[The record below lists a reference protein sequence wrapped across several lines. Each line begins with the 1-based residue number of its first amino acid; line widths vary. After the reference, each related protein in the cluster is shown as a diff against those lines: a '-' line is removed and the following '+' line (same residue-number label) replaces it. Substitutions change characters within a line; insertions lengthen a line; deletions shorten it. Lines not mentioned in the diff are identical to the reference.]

1 MNGGAVPMIRDT
13 FHVRSLWPAGK
24 PTGATVLLCEA
35 LGWSRLHKPPTK
47 TNGGNPPKKCR
58 FGQMISREK
67 KHGWSSWS
75 MWDFRMLPWCTAKMM
90 RRWIETG
97 WKKTVF
103 RCVSYHRLISEW
115 SAKVE
120 FPTNNHHAVHRKPVE
135 KYLRPKQNQ
144 HGYQKCLFGM
154 EIYIYPQ
161 TWLIMLDVLLKFRW
175 LYEDWRSCWHVFF
188 FKTRLSPTFSQHPRD
203 TSQPHHVYSR
213 SLISHHPKVNKIS
226 EDPGNP
232 IYCFI
237 ISSKAF
243 VINQGQ
249 IISTAISFTSTN
261 G

>member
-1 MNGGAVPMIRDT
+1 
-13 FHVRSLWPAGK
+13 
-24 PTGATVLLCEA
+24 
-35 LGWSRLHKPPTK
+35 
-47 TNGGNPPKKCR
+47 
-58 FGQMISREK
+58 MISREK

-120 FPTNNHHAVHRKPVE
+120 FPTNNHTPSR
-135 KYLRPKQNQ
+135 NQ
-144 HGYQKCLFGM
+144 LKNTSAQKKINMDIKNACL
-154 EIYIYPQ
+154 EWKYIYTQ